1 MIYYSD
7 GWCQGGNPSETGG
20 GFTVTNVH
28 GDVME
33 EGEVQKKGFTN
44 NEAELLGAAKAIQIA
59 EKDDTVIVDSTCVV
73 SWITNGIQKKS
84 RIDLRPLAE
93 DARREMLEKNI
104 NLIWRPR
111 EENLAGQYNEEVHG
125 A

>member
-7 GWCQGGNPSETGG
+7 GYCIGGNPSETGG
-20 GFTVTNVH
+20 GYTVTNEH
-28 GDVME
+28 GDVID

-59 EKDDTVIVDSTCVV
+59 EKGDTVIVDSMVV
-73 SWITNGIQKKS
+73 IYWITRGIKKS

-93 DARREMLEKNI
+93 DARGEMLEKKI
-104 NLIWRPR
+104 KLIWRPR
-111 EENLAGQYNEEVHG
+111 AENLAGHYNEEVHG